1 MRARELLLRR
11 LTPTLFQV
19 FQMEKFIAHQIELVE
34 TERKIDVEE
43 TLKLLSAYA
52 PNQLQK
58 RGVALIGLKVTGM
71 RTGLGGKSLVD
82 LELANPNI
90 LPPIFPAHK
99 ITTGDIVGL
108 DEYKKDKPSKEVAR
122 WSGVVLRVMD
132 AKITVAM
139 QDMEEELPNELQ
151 ERCQI
156 VKLANSITYER
167 MLKGLE
173 KLQKK
178 CEEGGNALTNVLLGQ
193 SILSTPQII
202 NDIDF
207 FDDTLNESQK
217 EAVRFALGS
226 PEISLIHGPPG
237 TGKTYTLVEI
247 IRQLSINQNK
257 RVLVCGPSNIS
268 VDNLVERLAQHKMN
282 VVRIGHPARVLPTV
296 IDHTLDIIT
305 RTCDSGKIVSDVRKE
320 MDETLSNIRKSKNR
334 SERRAMYGLVK
345 DLRKDYRIREKKVV
359 DEVLT
364 NAQVTISTLNGAGS
378 RNMWN
383 REFDVVIIDEA
394 TQALEAECWI
404 ALLKAKKA
412 ILAGDHLQLPPT
424 IKTPI
429 KMGKKGTKKSSGL
442 PTDSDLSTTLFDR
455 LLTMYGDKVKRML
468 MVQYRMHQKIM
479 EFSSKELYDNKLVAD
494 ESVAEHVLADLPS
507 VTSSENT
514 DVPLVMIDTSDTGL
528 AHEITDD
535 AQEEQSKANELEVE
549 MAVCHIRALL
559 EDGLEQDQIGVITP
573 YAFQVSKLK
582 RDIRE
587 HWPGIEIGTVD
598 GFQGREKEA
607 ILLSLVRSNEI
618 GEVGFLAERRR
629 LNVAMTRA
637 KRHLCVICDSETLLG
652 SKGGAQPTPRF
663 DGGFLKRWIEYL
675 SEESD
680 LRFSEFISSS

>member
-1 MRARELLLRR
+1 
-11 LTPTLFQV
+11 
-19 FQMEKFIAHQIELVE
+19 MEKFIAHQVQLVE
-34 TERKIDVEE
+34 TERKIDVED
-43 TLKLLSAYA
+43 TQKLLSAYA
-52 PNQLQK
+52 PIQLQR
-58 RGVALIGLKVTGM
+58 RGVALVGLKVTGM
-71 RTGLGGKSLVD
+71 RTGLGGKSLID
-82 LELANPNI
+82 LELANPSI

-108 DEYKKDKPSKEVAR
+108 DEYKKEKPSQQVGK
-122 WSGVVLRVMD
+122 WSGVVLRVTD
-132 AKITVAM
+132 ARITVAL
-139 QDMEEELPNELQ
+139 QEMEEELPTEIQ

-167 MLKGLE
+167 MLKGLDR
-173 KLQKK
+173 LQKK
-178 CEEGGNALTNVLLGQ
+178 CEQGGSSLINVLLGQ
-193 SILSTPQII
+193 SDLSTASIPT
-202 NDIDF
+202 DISF
-207 FDDTLNESQK
+207 FDDTLNDSQK

-226 PEISLIHGPPG
+226 PEVALIHGPPG

-247 IRQLSINQNK
+247 IRQLSVNHNK

-268 VDNLVERLAQHKMN
+268 VDNLVERLAQHRLN
-282 VVRIGHPARVLPTV
+282 IVRVGHPARVLPSV
-296 IDHTLDIIT
+296 VDHTLDIIT
-305 RTCDSGKIVSDVRKE
+305 RTCDSGQIVSDVRKE
-320 MDETLSNIRKSKNR
+320 MDETLAKINKTKSR
-334 SERRAMYGLVK
+334 AERRTMYGLVK
-345 DLRKDYRIREKKVV
+345 DLRKDYRVREKKVV

-364 NAQVTISTLNGAGS
+364 SAQVTISTLNGAAS
-378 RNMWN
+378 KNMWN

-429 KMGKKGTKKSSGL
+429 KMNQTKKAKKGGL
-442 PTDSDLSTTLFDR
+442 STETDLSTTLFDR
-455 LLTMYGDKVKRML
+455 LLSMYGDRVKRML

-494 ESVAEHVLADLPS
+494 KSVASHLLVDLPS
-507 VTSSENT
+507 VEESENT

-528 AHEITDD
+528 GHEITDD

-549 MAVCHIRALL
+549 LALVHIRALIA
-559 EDGLEQDQIGVITP
+559 DGLEEDQIGVITP
-573 YAFQVSKLK
+573 YAAQVSKLK

-607 ILLSLVRSNEI
+607 ILLSLVRSNDT
-618 GEVGFLAERRR
+618 GEVGFLAEKRR

-652 SKGGAQPTPRF
+652 TKGGAKPAARF
-663 DGGFLKRWIEYL
+663 DGGFLKRWMEYL

-680 LRFSEFISSS
+680 LRFSEFVTM

>member
-1 MRARELLLRR
+1 
-11 LTPTLFQV
+11 
-19 FQMEKFIAHQIELVE
+19 MEKFIAHQIQLVE
-34 TERKIDVEE
+34 TERKIDVED
-43 TLKLLSAYA
+43 TQKLLSAYA
-52 PNQLQK
+52 PIQLQR
-58 RGVALIGLKVTGM
+58 RGVALVGLKVTGM
-71 RTGLGGKSLVD
+71 RTGLGGKSLID
-82 LELANPNI
+82 LELANPSM

-108 DEYKKDKPSKEVAR
+108 DEYKKDKPSQQVGK
-122 WSGVVLRVMD
+122 WSGVVLRVTD
-132 AKITVAM
+132 ARITVAL
-139 QDMEEELPNELQ
+139 QEMEEELPTEIQ

-173 KLQKK
+173 RLEKK
-178 CEEGGNALTNVLLGQ
+178 CEQGGSSLINVLLGQ
-193 SILSTPQII
+193 SDLSTTVMPTDI
-202 NDIDF
+202 NF
-207 FDDTLNESQK
+207 FDETLNESQK

-226 PEISLIHGPPG
+226 PEVALIHGPPG
-237 TGKTYTLVEI
+237 TGKTYTLVEV
-247 IRQLSINQNK
+247 IRQLSVNQNK

-268 VDNLVERLAQHKMN
+268 VDNLVERLAQHRLN
-282 VVRIGHPARVLPTV
+282 IVRVGHPARVLPSV
-296 IDHTLDIIT
+296 VDHTLDIIT
-305 RTCDSGKIVSDVRKE
+305 RTCDSGQIVSDVRKE
-320 MDETLSNIRKSKNR
+320 MDETLAKINKTKSR
-334 SERRAMYGLVK
+334 AERRSMYGLVK

-364 NAQVTISTLNGAGS
+364 NAQVTISTLNGAAS

-429 KMGKKGTKKSSGL
+429 KMNQPKKAKKGGL
-442 PTDSDLSTTLFDR
+442 STETDLSTTLFDR
-455 LLTMYGDKVKRML
+455 LLGMYGDKVKRML

-494 ESVAEHVLADLPS
+494 KSVASHLLVDLPN
-507 VTSSENT
+507 VEESENT

-528 AHEITDD
+528 GHEITDD

-549 MAVCHIRALL
+549 LVLVHIRALID
-559 EDGLEQDQIGVITP
+559 DGLEEDQIGVITP
-573 YAFQVSKLK
+573 YAAQVSKLK

-607 ILLSLVRSNEI
+607 ILLSLVRSNDT
-618 GEVGFLAERRR
+618 GEVGFLAEKRR
-629 LNVAMTRA
+629 LNGKCT
-637 KRHLCVICDSETLLG
+637 
-652 SKGGAQPTPRF
+652 
-663 DGGFLKRWIEYL
+663 
-675 SEESD
+675 
-680 LRFSEFISSS
+680 